1 MNMSFRRIR
10 SGFGLSKAFL
20 RKGRDDHT
28 QPEKLFKWQMYV
40 EIHIFYNDA
49 VDRLQEILSANRGK
63 FSSITK
69 DKEEF
74 ILKQKGNS
82 SEEWVLKIGPRNLSF
97 TMDSCP
103 SYERFIEALE
113 SNLTIFSAI
122 LTPNEIV
129 NMGVRGNYL
138 YPISSI
144 QEFSQL
150 ACDWSGDYTVDK
162 KNLVQINDIGV
173 NVDFREGS
181 LKVNII
187 CEFLTREKAKEFF
200 PLVSV
205 GQISELNFFIG
216 LNIATNEPLALQKP
230 LAVLL
235 GQTIKTH
242 VLQATKL
249 MEQRLEKAV
258 KAR

>member
-1 MNMSFRRIR
+1 MSFGRIIACFFTVE
-10 SGFGLSKAFL
+10 SFFAE
-20 RKGRDDHT
+20 RKGCQT

-40 EIHIFYNDA
+40 EIHIFYNGA
-49 VDRLQEILSANRGK
+49 VDHLQEILSANRGK

-69 DKEEF
+69 DKEEY
-74 ILKQKGNS
+74 ILKQQGNS
-82 SEEWVLKIGPRNLSF
+82 SEEWVLRIGPRNLYF

-103 SYERFIEALE
+103 SYERFIEVLE
-113 SNLTIFSAI
+113 SNLAIFSAV
-122 LTPNEIV
+122 LTPDEIV
-129 NMGVRGNYL
+129 SMGIRGNYL

-150 ACDWSGDYTVDK
+150 ACAWSGDYTVDK

-187 CEFLTREKAKEFF
+187 CEFLAREKAKEFF
-200 PLVSV
+200 PRVSV

-216 LNIATNEPLALQKP
+216 LNISTNEPLALQKP

-235 GQTIKTH
+235 GQSIKTH

-249 MEQRLEKAV
+249 MEQRLEQAV